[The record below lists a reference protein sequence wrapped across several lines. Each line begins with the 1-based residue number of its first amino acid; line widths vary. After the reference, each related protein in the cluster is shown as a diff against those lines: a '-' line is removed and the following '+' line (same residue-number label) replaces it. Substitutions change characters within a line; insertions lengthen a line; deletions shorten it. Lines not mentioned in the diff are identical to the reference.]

1 MFVIKSSYYK
11 FAIFHTSNLLLLFYY
26 NRYSVIFNLFILMGV
41 SWTTE
46 VVSFILDGSFYSWF
60 FTDLVNSL
68 MGFIIFVNFV
78 CKPRIGRL
86 LVQNCSCLKKLFSSF
101 EFARRQALSRRRST
115 ESRSVA
121 ISMFQ
126 NVKNSSN
133 ESRNSHNTTFSVVL
147 IMSNFNIISRI
158 AGTKPHASP
167 PSGITA
173 STSNRHPVICKQH
186 S

>member
-1 MFVIKSSYYK
+1 MVILY
-11 FAIFHTSNLLLLFYY
+11 LVLY

-78 CKPRIGRL
+78 CKARIGRL
-86 LVQNCSCLKKLFSSF
+86 LLQNCSCLKKLLSSF
-101 EFARRQALSRRRST
+101 EFVRGHQTLSRRRST
-115 ESRSVA
+115 ESRSAA

-133 ESRNSHNTTFSVVL
+133 ESSNNSSHNTTHSVVL
-147 IMSNFNIISRI
+147 IMSNFHISRS
-158 AGTKPHASP
+158 GTKILLHRASP
-167 PSGITA
+167 PIGTA
-173 STSNRHPVICKQH
+173 SSSTRHLETN
-186 S
+186 SL